1 MAMGLVEDTGLDA
14 IDAGSLADSWRQ
26 QPGTPCYC
34 TDLTRDELPSALA
47 AADAVRSPKRRD
59 ISLAAVMER
68 LSGTGATNPDAA
80 YMVRLSRALF
90 M

>member
-1 MAMGLVEDTGLDA
+1 MGLVEDTGLDA

-26 QPGTPCYC
+26 QPGAPCYC
-34 TDLTRDELPSALA
+34 TDLTRNEMPAALA
-47 AADAVRSPKRRD
+47 TADAARSPKRRE

-68 LSGTGATNPDAA
+68 LAGSGETNPDAE

>member
-1 MAMGLVEDTGLDA
+1 MGLVEDTGLDA
-14 IDAGSLADSWRQ
+14 IDAGQLADSWRQ
-26 QPGTPCYC
+26 QPGAPCYC
-34 TDLTRDELPSALA
+34 TDLTRSQMPAALA
-47 AADAVRSPKRRD
+47 AADATRSPKRRD

-80 YMVRLSRALF
+80 YMVGLSRALF